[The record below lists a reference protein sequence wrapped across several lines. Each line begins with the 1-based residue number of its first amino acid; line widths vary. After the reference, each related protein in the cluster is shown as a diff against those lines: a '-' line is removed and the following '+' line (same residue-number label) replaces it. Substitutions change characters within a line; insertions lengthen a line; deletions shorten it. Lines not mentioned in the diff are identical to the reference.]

1 MRISSAG
8 KTKNQNSLPSLYDE
22 NFHDGDLRKLLKF
35 QEDLWKVIILKE
47 VP

>member
-22 NFHDGDLRKLLKF
+22 NFHDEDLRKLLKF
-35 QEDLWKVIILKE
+35 
-47 VP
+47 